1 MSYTDHSPMLAPSR
15 SRTPSTEPAGT
26 AVWSRPP
33 VSRPRGS
40 DRVRRVALIA
50 AALCLIPVVVS
61 YVRAIAQ
68 RSDSS
73 LGIRTVEW
81 MRDNGARGIVNSVEN
96 FYYSLNAPAKGGP
109 QLHALPAQSGVLA
122 GGGVALRLHATGPRV
137 HHYRPLRIAPVI
149 HP

>member
-1 MSYTDHSPMLAPSR
+1 MLAPSR
-15 SRTPSTEPAGT
+15 SRTPSPEPAAT

-33 VSRPRGS
+33 VSRPRRS

-61 YVRAIAQ
+61 YIRTIAQ
-68 RSDSS
+68 ASDSS

-96 FYYSLNAPAKGGP
+96 FYYSLNAPAQGGP
-109 QLHALPAQSGVLA
+109 
-122 GGGVALRLHATGPRV
+122 
-137 HHYRPLRIAPVI
+137 
-149 HP
+149 